1 MIGLCRPLSLFN
13 AAARG
18 AGLMIDEEEEAS
30 LDLSSSDLAPNAG
43 ERRTGAEGRGS
54 LEASGTGEDGEGD
67 SIILGG
73 GDSNNLGEALP
84 FTFFNDSFAFR

>member
-1 MIGLCRPLSLFN
+1 
-13 AAARG
+13 
-18 AGLMIDEEEEAS
+18 MIDDEEEEEEEAS
-30 LDLSSSDLAPNAG
+30 LDLSSSDLAPIAG

-73 GDSNNLGEALP
+73 GDSNSLGDALP
-84 FTFFNDSFAFR
+84 VTFFNDSFAFR